1 MPSAAASVSPSA
13 AASPSSA
20 AAAVVSAA
28 AAVVSAVVVGARRAG
43 TARPERLFVED
54 DALLFDTAEHAGAHV
69 SVAYRKAGLFP
80 QPEVAGVVKI
90 DLVGSAHI
98 FISF

>member
-1 MPSAAASVSPSA
+1 
-13 AASPSSA
+13 
-20 AAAVVSAA
+20 
-28 AAVVSAVVVGARRAG
+28 VVSAVVVGARRAG